1 MSKKLNIIEA
11 MKMPIGTEFEVKP
24 SIESCTAPNMYIH
37 EGKGEAILKLKN
49 GDFVLATESILSATF
64 IPIQQPVSFMEAIEE
79 GSEDKKVKVV
89 MDRITFPKHF
99 TDALNK
105 YMTLNE
111 IFKFMSEHLS
121 RVGIRNVIKEGKWYI
136 EESEDDSNERRKPK
150 RNMPKGN

>member
-11 MKMPIGTEFEVKP
+11 MKMPIGTKFEVLKEDGTKDICNVKI
-24 SIESCTAPNMYIH
+24 IEALERKGSKKLVVDNRAYI
-37 EGKGEAILKLKN
+37 EIVVS
-49 GDFVLATESILSATF
+49 DFVSTATF

-79 GSEDKKVKVV
+79 GSEDKKIKVV

-99 TDALNK
+99 ADALNK
-105 YMTLNE
+105 YMSLNE

-136 EESEDDSNERRKPK
+136 EESEADFNE
-150 RNMPKGN
+150 

>member
-11 MKMPIGTEFEVKP
+11 MKMPLGSQFNIVIEETENTPGFLITNIVL
-24 SIESCTAPNMYIH
+24 
-37 EGKGEAILKLKN
+37 EGNINEKRRAFLN
-49 GDFVLATESILSATF
+49 SATDEYLNLFSDYLDATF

-79 GSEDKKVKVV
+79 GSKDKKIKVV

-99 TDALNK
+99 ADALNQ

-111 IFKFMSEHLS
+111 IFEYMPKHLS

-136 EESEDDSNERRKPK
+136 EESEADSND
-150 RNMPKGN
+150 